1 MGVEFFKKVFKL
13 KSEGY
18 PFGEMLTPLV
28 IFGKGLGLWICE
40 EQIPFP
46 ALSVVYGEFFFAS
59 STNLDTT
66 YSTFTHEI
74 SGS

>member
-13 KSEGY
+13 KSAGY

-46 ALSVVYGEFFFAS
+46 ALSVVYGELFFYAIS
-59 STNLDTT
+59 PQA
-66 YSTFTHEI
+66 FTVMLFFGVTVC
-74 SGS
+74 S